1 MSTHPSDAVKNPP
14 RSSGLSTYFKEFGEP
29 IKLGERDVVFRQ
41 GESSDFLYLIQTGL
55 LKAFYVTTG
64 GKERIKSF
72 LEEDDV
78 IGNLSALMSEGGCS
92 FTLTCLEPS
101 ALIRVRFS
109 ELLNRA
115 EDDSL
120 VANQLVRLLAGLAA
134 KKERREYEFLCLS
147 AEERY
152 VILMDTAPELLRRVT
167 QNDIARYL
175 GITPVALSRIR
186 TRIRA

>member
-1 MSTHPSDAVKNPP
+1 MSTYPSDAVQNTQ

-41 GESSDFLYLIQTGL
+41 GERNDFLYFIQAGL
-55 LKAFYVTTG
+55 LKAFYVTTS

-72 LEEDDV
+72 LMEGDV
-78 IGNLSALMSEGGCS
+78 IGNLSALMSGDGCS

-101 ALIRVRFS
+101 SLIRVRFS

-152 VILMDTAPELLRRVT
+152 ETLMDTAPELLKRVT

-186 TRIRA
+186 SRIRA